1 MAEIA
6 IYSDNAAFHW
16 AEEWLS
22 SQPYSKKTK
31 HLMVSHAADN
41 ERTFTLVPGS
51 GLHLFWDGWRPI
63 WYRRE
68 DLNKESGPRTVSAPT
83 NKIVI
88 STLDIGR
95 KTVEKIYRQIRD
107 SAESRQSLRVFT
119 CSSWG
124 HWSLLLK
131 REHRLLSSV
140 FVDAAV
146 KERILG
152 HIRWYLANKNWYVG
166 HGIPYRTGVLLYG
179 PPGTGK
185 TSLIHAIAGEF
196 DLSVYIMNPADLD
209 SENALRFAMAT
220 IQKRSILLIEDAD
233 TSISSRRVE
242 TKPTEG
248 MVTSSPTNG
257 PVLEGKG
264 PTLSGVLN
272 ALDGIAAAD
281 GRVLFLTTNHIE
293 RLDPALIRDGRIDM
307 KIELGEL
314 QDKDALEMASTFFPD
329 RGDHYLADLVKRNGP
344 KTGAAWQTFFA
355 DMSKPTLL
363 KKVI

>member
-1 MAEIA
+1 MKHLFDNPMIAGAIGIMLSGAAMYMLRNVPIAVLRWVWYRAVAEIA

-166 HGIPYRTGVLLYG
+166 HGIPYRTGVLLG
-179 PPGTGK
+179 
-185 TSLIHAIAGEF
+185 F
-196 DLSVYIMNPADLD
+196 NPLLHL
-209 SENALRFAMAT
+209 LR
-220 IQKRSILLIEDAD
+220 RS
-233 TSISSRRVE
+233 
-242 TKPTEG
+242 G
-248 MVTSSPTNG
+248 
-257 PVLEGKG
+257 
-264 PTLSGVLN
+264 
-272 ALDGIAAAD
+272 
-281 GRVLFLTTNHIE
+281 
-293 RLDPALIRDGRIDM
+293 
-307 KIELGEL
+307 
-314 QDKDALEMASTFFPD
+314 
-329 RGDHYLADLVKRNGP
+329 
-344 KTGAAWQTFFA
+344 
-355 DMSKPTLL
+355 
-363 KKVI
+363 